1 MLPADTHEMA
11 CSLLR
16 PPKTTATRT
25 RSPGD
30 PACFGGESLPFTIS
44 RGYRV
49 ATFQVRRRNLSWAF
63 AARPTGRAHSGLV
76 LRPSSSAIASSTK
89 SPL

>member
-25 RSPGD
+25 RVAVAMSWQSQPGEATGVGH
-30 PACFGGESLPFTIS
+30 ACVGRLWPPSLAVLLFGGALP
-44 RGYRV
+44 
-49 ATFQVRRRNLSWAF
+49 A
-63 AARPTGRAHSGLV
+63 PHSGLV
-76 LRPSSSAIASSTK
+76 LRPSSSAIASSTE